1 MSCNYVCH
9 VKCCSLHYIPLPPF
23 SSQEAKISST
33 CMRTL
38 IFLVKPLPK
47 KTPPVPTTAQE
58 TVDGSKE
65 EEKEAGQAAPEEER
79 AGEVGVVL
87 TC

>member
-1 MSCNYVCH
+1 
-9 VKCCSLHYIPLPPF
+9 
-23 SSQEAKISST
+23 
-33 CMRTL
+33 MRTL

-58 TVDGSKE
+58 PVDGDKE

-79 AGEVGVVL
+79 GAEVGVVL